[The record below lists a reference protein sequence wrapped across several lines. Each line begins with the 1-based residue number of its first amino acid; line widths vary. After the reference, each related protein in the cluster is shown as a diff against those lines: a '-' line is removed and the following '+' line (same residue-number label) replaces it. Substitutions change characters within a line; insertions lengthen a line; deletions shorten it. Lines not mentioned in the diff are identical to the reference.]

1 MQTGDLEDHPP
12 TVSIQ
17 SPITRKREILC
28 SPMHA
33 SRVISYSH
41 CQDLVSTRF
50 TFLALS
56 YTFSVPLIWVR
67 PASTFCNTLS
77 RALNRF
83 PSSSSSFFS
92 LLFHDKLR
100 RVFFLATHIDILK
113 AVERVLTYL
122 LSSSDELKTIALF
135 KNLNYE
141 DLTLHYVLSWP
152 LF

>member
-1 MQTGDLEDHPP
+1 MYMRGVGHVFFAL
-12 TVSIQ
+12 
-17 SPITRKREILC
+17 
-28 SPMHA
+28 
-33 SRVISYSH
+33 
-41 CQDLVSTRF
+41 
-50 TFLALS
+50 FLAFGL
-56 YTFSVPLIWVR
+56 TLLKFVRRLRHIFSVPLIWVR